1 VWLAAPAAPTACATI
16 LPMALRALIVDD
28 HTPFRS
34 TARRL
39 LECDGFSVV
48 GEAGDGRAALDA
60 TRALRP
66 DVVLLDVYLPDADG
80 FEIAARITT
89 GADAPAV
96 VLTSSRDGADFGPL
110 IERSGA
116 RGFVPKGELSGPALR
131 ALLE

>member
-1 VWLAAPAAPTACATI
+1 
-16 LPMALRALIVDD
+16 MGLRALIVDD

-39 LECDGFSVV
+39 LERDGFSVV
-48 GEAGDGRAALDA
+48 GEAGDGEAALDA
-60 TRALRP
+60 AQALRP

-96 VLTSSRDGADFGPL
+96 VLTSSRDVADFGPL